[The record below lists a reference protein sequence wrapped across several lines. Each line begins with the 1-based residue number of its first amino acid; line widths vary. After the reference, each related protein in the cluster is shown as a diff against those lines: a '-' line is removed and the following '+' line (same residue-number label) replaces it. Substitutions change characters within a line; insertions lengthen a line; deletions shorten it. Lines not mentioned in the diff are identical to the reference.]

1 MTAQSTD
8 TSYLWPA
15 RHEAGSA
22 ANPNLPPMGARFRL
36 KSTFNISGYSA
47 DAQVVLRA
55 LQQYGLIVADNGS
68 NWYFQGTADNAWPP
82 SLIAEL
88 KTIPASAFEAVD
100 ESSLEIDPNSGA
112 ARQPVSC
119 TASADSYRMVA
130 ADGGIFSYCAGFYGS
145 MGGRALNAPI
155 VGMADTPSSGG
166 YWLVAADGGVFSFGD
181 ALYSGSTGGQHLNAP
196 VVGMAAGRAGY
207 WLVAADGGVFSYG
220 GAGFY
225 GSMGGKHLNSP
236 IVGMTATPDG
246 GGYWLVAADGGVFA
260 FGDALFHGSLGGT
273 HLVRPIVGIESSQSG
288 HGYWL
293 VAADGGVFS
302 YGDANFYGSLGGAA
316 LTAPSSGCTRAPTA
330 TVTGCSAPT
339 AGCSATATRLSWARS
354 AAFTWR
360 PRWWAVRPERRT
372 PEPSG
377 EIERADHD
385 DDGDDGGRD
394 DPAHHEL
401 ALEGDG
407 RTDLLFEGGITSEWS
422 GGRQRHVRRTG
433 FGRVHGSCSIARV
446 CSAPLPTFSVF
457 SQRMSAWRS
466 SLMYEEKATAHSSGP

>member
-236 IVGMTATPDG
+236 
-246 GGYWLVAADGGVFA
+246 
-260 FGDALFHGSLGGT
+260 
-273 HLVRPIVGIESSQSG
+273 SS
-288 HGYWL
+288 
-293 VAADGGVFS
+293 A
-302 YGDANFYGSLGGAA
+302 
-316 LTAPSSGCTRAPTA
+316 
-330 TVTGCSAPT
+330 
-339 AGCSATATRLSWARS
+339 
-354 AAFTWR
+354 
-360 PRWWAVRPERRT
+360 
-372 PEPSG
+372 
-377 EIERADHD
+377 
-385 DDGDDGGRD
+385 
-394 DPAHHEL
+394 
-401 ALEGDG
+401 
-407 RTDLLFEGGITSEWS
+407 
-422 GGRQRHVRRTG
+422 
-433 FGRVHGSCSIARV
+433 
-446 CSAPLPTFSVF
+446 
-457 SQRMSAWRS
+457 
-466 SLMYEEKATAHSSGP
+466 

>member
-119 TASADSYRMVA
+119 TASANSYRMVA
-130 ADGGIFSYCAGFYGS
+130 ADGGIFSYCA
-145 MGGRALNAPI
+145 
-155 VGMADTPSSGG
+155 
-166 YWLVAADGGVFSFGD
+166 

-316 LTAPSSGCTRAPTA
+316 LTAPIVGLHKSP
-330 TVTGCSAPT
+330 
-339 AGCSATATRLSWARS
+339 
-354 AAFTWR
+354 
-360 PRWWAVRPERRT
+360 
-372 PEPSG
+372 
-377 EIERADHD
+377 
-385 DDGDDGGRD
+385 DGNGYWLFGADGGVFSY
-394 DPAHHEL
+394 
-401 ALEGDG
+401 GDTTFLG
-407 RTDLLFEGGITSEWS
+407 SLGGIHLAAPVV
-422 GGRQRHVRRTG
+422 GGE
-433 FGRVHGSCSIARV
+433 A
-446 CSAPLPTFSVF
+446 
-457 SQRMSAWRS
+457 
-466 SLMYEEKATAHSSGP
+466 